1 MTEQNAIYYVSY
13 QLKKGASVEEFLAA
27 TEALNNE
34 EISKKQGYIS
44 WQQLRHGEIW
54 ADMLTFET
62 MDDLEKFN
70 AESANPS
77 ELAMKFY
84 SFINPSAKGS
94 KLHYFTVEK
103 SY

>member
-1 MTEQNAIYYVSY
+1 MNNAVYYVSY
-13 QLKKGASVEEFLAA
+13 QLKKGALVADFLAA
-27 TEALNNE
+27 AEKLIKN

-44 WQQLRHGEIW
+44 CQQLRHGDIW

-62 MDDLEKFN
+62 MDDLEKFKV
-70 AESANPS
+70 ESANPS